1 MLVIWTDCDRE
12 GEHIGSEIVEICR
25 GANSRLDIY
34 RARYSAVT
42 QSELRRAM
50 SNLQRLDL
58 KQVAAVEARSEL
70 DLRSGAIFTRYQTL
84 KLRDIF
90 PSIDK
95 EIISYGKKYSIFH
108 IFLLDNFRT
117 MSISHTRICSGTI
130 FKSDALQS

>member
-25 GANSRLDIY
+25 GTNSRLDIY

-42 QSELRRAM
+42 QTELRRAM

-58 KQVAAVEARSEL
+58 KQVAAVEARCEI

-84 KLRDIF
+84 RLRDNF

-95 EIISYGKKYSIFH
+95 EIISYGKNHVHEYI
-108 IFLLDNFRT
+108 L
-117 MSISHTRICSGTI
+117 
-130 FKSDALQS
+130 